1 MRKRH
6 DVRRDGSC
14 LSVFTFFYI
23 LPCHWEQNPTKKI
36 CFFLYSFWSKI
47 PQKKAKNGCVAN
59 FGTSSVIFFG
69 ANRYPLSPNIFRDF
83 RIVVKRIGACGGQ
96 SLRTLK
102 GTGVTA
108 LPEKICEKTIL
119 IIFFCLELYSQKTII
134 RLFGGTSF
142 PEKI

>member
-1 MRKRH
+1 M
-6 DVRRDGSC
+6 VAWLTLG
-14 LSVFTFFYI
+14 LQVF
-23 LPCHWEQNPTKKI
+23 
-36 CFFLYSFWSKI
+36 FFLRLRR
-47 PQKKAKNGCVAN
+47 
-59 FGTSSVIFFG
+59 

-119 IIFFCLELYSQKTII
+119 II
-134 RLFGGTSF
+134 LFVWNFT
-142 PEKI
+142 PRKQL